1 MNAKSL
7 FAGILLAGAVLLT
20 VFVVYLRSNSA
31 GLAAEKERQ
40 SAELADLKVR
50 NAALQDKLAQAEK
63 ERDRLK
69 AEAAEIH
76 KLRGEVSTL
85 RKEKESLE
93 RQAAQQARVAPPN
106 PTEPAPT
113 TNNTAQ
119 ALRGHHS
126 ELAQEIGALRK
137 KMSSGTPL
145 DADEMA
151 WLRQMKTELEKLES
165 SPQDFAAFQSAMIQQ
180 MAGVT
185 DPEKV
190 ERIRQG
196 IQKVYENA
204 VRRGLTLDRRPAE
217 DSAAWVDQRHQLD
230 RRGTTMVHQV
240 LDENERAA
248 FDRSFLGVMGVD
260 LGTGVDKSLYPRGF
274 LQE

>member
-7 FAGILLAGAVLLT
+7 FAGMLLAGAV
-20 VFVVYLRSNSA
+20 FVAILFVYARSNNAAASA
-31 GLAAEKERQ
+31 ERERQ
-40 SAELADLKVR
+40 SAELAEFKAR

-76 KLRGEVSTL
+76 KLRGEISTL
-85 RKEKESLE
+85 RKANATLEK
-93 RQAAQQARVAPPN
+93 QAAQPPRAAVPETGQPTAPPGIPGN
-106 PTEPAPT
+106 F
-113 TNNTAQ
+113 
-119 ALRGHHS
+119 GSYS
-126 ELAQEIGALRK
+126 ELAQFAGGLRAKQAGGA
-137 KMSSGTPL
+137 PL
-145 DADEMA
+145 SAEETA
-151 WLRQMKTELEKLES
+151 WLQQMKPELEKLET
-165 SPQDFAAFQSAMIQQ
+165 SPKDFAAFQASMIQTV
-180 MAGVT
+180 AGVT

-190 ERIRQG
+190 DRIRQG

-204 VRRGLTLDRRPAE
+204 VSRGLTLDRRPAE
-217 DSAAWVDQRHQLD
+217 DTAAWMVQRNQLD
-230 RRGTTMVHQV
+230 RRGTTMIHRV

-260 LGTGVDKSLYPRGF
+260 LGTGVDKTLYPRGF